1 MPQASRLQGGLET
14 VPANS
19 AWRGRTALAFALLAF
34 MVLGLCASTLDW
46 REGLAM
52 TLGQLAGMAAPLAV
66 LSLIGWAVVAFVSRR
81 R

>member
-1 MPQASRLQGGLET
+1 MPQASRLQSGLGT
-14 VPANS
+14 IPANPT
-19 AWRGRTALAFALLAF
+19 WRGRAILACAIVAF

-52 TLGQLAGMAAPLAV
+52 TLGQLAGMAAPLVV
-66 LSLIGWAVVAFVSRR
+66 LSLIAWAVVALVSRR